1 MQLAQKLNLT
11 FQQVQKYEKGTNR
24 VGAGRLFDIARVFGI
39 AIEDLFPKAD
49 WLRKFPPTG
58 AHNSHD
64 IATLVSSIETL
75 RLVQAFTSI
84 GDPKMRKRL
93 LSFVQE
99 IASDKE
105 DEKTPSN

>member
-1 MQLAQKLNLT
+1 MQLAKKLSLT
-11 FQQVQKYEKGTNR
+11 FQQVQKYEKGINR

-49 WLRKFPPTG
+49 WLRKFPPDG
-58 AHNSHD
+58 NRNSHD
-64 IATLVSSIETL
+64 IEMLVSSIEAL
-75 RLVQAFTSI
+75 RLVQAFNSI
-84 GDPKMRKRL
+84 SDAKMRKKL

-105 DEKTPSN
+105 GEKAPSN